1 MKLAHHKLRRQLR
14 QLALVVVVT
23 PLVLLAGCGAKKDTA
38 AGQTAARVNK
48 DEITVHQINFV
59 LQQQRGLRPEEADAA
74 SKLILERLIDQ
85 QLLLGK
91 ADALKLDRD
100 PRVMQQLEAAK
111 ADVLARAAIERMGDV
126 AVKPSPDDIK
136 KYYDARPALFS
147 DRHVYSLQELNVEA
161 KAEQVPALR
170 EKLAAAKNIG
180 EFIEY
185 LKASELRFTGDQVT
199 RAAEQLPLDRL
210 DAVAKLKDGQAVM
223 NQSPKGVQVLMLAG
237 SRSQPVNEEQARP
250 AIEQYL
256 LNERKRKLVEDEL
269 KLLRGGAKIEYLGKF
284 ADAAS
289 AAGAAPLAAAPKA
302 AASAAASAALS
313 TDDISKG
320 MGLK

>member
-1 MKLAHHKLRRQLR
+1 MTLENHKHSRHLRRFGLVA
-14 QLALVVVVT
+14 LATSFALF
-23 PLVLLAGCGAKKDTA
+23 AGCGAKTDA
-38 AGQTAARVNK
+38 SAGQTAARVDK

-85 QLLLGK
+85 QLLLRK

-100 PRVMQQLEAAK
+100 PRVMQQIEAAK
-111 ADVLARAAIERMGDV
+111 ADVLARAAVERVGDA

-147 DRHVYSLQELNVEA
+147 DRHVYSLQEINVEA

-170 EKLAAAKNIG
+170 EKLAAAKSVN
-180 EFIEY
+180 EFVEY
-185 LKASELRFTGDQVT
+185 LKASEMRFTGDQVS
-199 RAAEQLPLDRL
+199 RAAEQLPQDRL
-210 DAVAKLKDGQAVM
+210 DAIAKLKDGQAVM
-223 NQSPKGVQVLMLAG
+223 NQSPKGVQVLVLAG

-256 LNERKRKLVEDEL
+256 LSERKRKVVEDEL
-269 KLLRGGAKIEYLGKF
+269 KLLRGGAKIEYQGKF

-289 AAGAAPLAAAPKA
+289 AAGAAPLTTAPK
-302 AASAAASAALS
+302 AAASAALS
-313 TDDISKG
+313 TDDISRG

>member
-1 MKLAHHKLRRQLR
+1 MTLANHTLCRLLRL
-14 QLALVVVVT
+14 LGAVTLVA
-23 PLVLLAGCGAKKDTA
+23 PLVLIGGCGAKKDA
-38 AGQTAARVNK
+38 PAGQSAARVNK

-59 LQQQRGLRPEEADAA
+59 LQQQRGVRPEEAEAA

-91 ADALKLDRD
+91 AETLKLDRD
-100 PRVMQQLEAAK
+100 PRVLQQLEAAK
-111 ADVLARAAIERMGDV
+111 ADVLARAAVERVGDAV
-126 AVKPSPDDIK
+126 VKPSPEDIK

-147 DRHVYSLQELNVEA
+147 DRHVYSLQEINVEA
-161 KAEQVPALR
+161 KPEQVPALR
-170 EKLAAAKNIG
+170 EKLLAAKSVN
-180 EFIEY
+180 EFVEY
-185 LKASELRFTGDQVT
+185 LKASDMRFAGDQVS
-199 RAAEQLPLDRL
+199 RAAEQLPQDRL
-210 DAVAKLKDGQAVM
+210 DAIAKLKDGQSVM
-223 NQSPKGVQVLMLAG
+223 NQSPKGVQVLVLAG
-237 SRSQPVNEEQARP
+237 SRSQPVTEEQARP

-269 KLLRGGAKIEYLGKF
+269 KLLRGSAKIEYLGKF

-289 AAGAAPLAAAPKA
+289 AAGAAPLAPATK
-302 AASAAASAALS
+302 AAASAALS

>member
-1 MKLAHHKLRRQLR
+1 MTLANHKLSCRLR
-14 QLALVVVVT
+14 QLGVAALVT
-23 PLVLLAGCGAKKDTA
+23 ALVLLAGCGAKKGA
-38 AGQTAARVNK
+38 PAGQTAARVNEG
-48 DEITVHQINFV
+48 EITVHQINFV
-59 LQQQRGLRPEEADAA
+59 LQQQRGLRPDAGDAA

-91 ADALKLDRD
+91 AGALELDRD
-100 PRVMQQLEAAK
+100 PRVMQQIEAAR
-111 ADVLARAAIERMGDV
+111 ADVLARAAAERMGDA

-147 DRHVYSLQELNVEA
+147 DRHVYSLQEINVEA
-161 KAEQVPALR
+161 RAEQTAGLR
-170 EKLAAAKNIG
+170 EKLAAARNIG
-180 EFIEY
+180 DFIAY
-185 LKASELRFTGDQVT
+185 LKASELRFTGDQVV
-199 RAAEQLPLDRL
+199 RAAEQLPQDRL
-210 DAVAKLKDGQAVM
+210 DAIAKLKEGQAVM
-223 NQSPKGVQVLMLAG
+223 NPSPKGVQVLVLAG

-269 KLLRGGAKIEYLGKF
+269 KLLRSGAKIEYLGKF

-289 AAGAAPLAAAPKA
+289 AAGGAPPAPAPKA
-302 AASAAASAALS
+302 AASAALG
-313 TDDISKG
+313 TDDIGKA

>member
-1 MKLAHHKLRRQLR
+1 MTLANHTLCRRLRL
-14 QLALVVVVT
+14 LGFVALST
-23 PLVLLAGCGAKKDTA
+23 PLVLLAGCGAKKDTP

-48 DEITVHQINFV
+48 DEVTVHQINFV

-91 ADALKLDRD
+91 ADTLKLDRD

-111 ADVLARAAIERMGDV
+111 AEVLARAAVEKLGDT
-126 AVKPSPDDIK
+126 AVKPSPEDIK

-147 DRHVYSLQELNVEA
+147 DRRIYSLQEINVEA

-185 LKASELRFTGDQVT
+185 LKASDLRFGGDQVT
-199 RAAEQLPLDRL
+199 RAAEQLPQDRL
-210 DAVAKLKDGQAVM
+210 DAIAKLQDGQALM
-223 NQSPKGVQVLMLAG
+223 NQNPKGVQVLVLAG

-269 KLLRGGAKIEYLGKF
+269 KLLRGGAKVEYLGKF

-289 AAGAAPLAAAPKA
+289 AAGTAPLAAAPKA
-302 AASAAASAALS
+302 AASAAAGAALS